1 VDTKTSDNQHRTGNI
16 WKKTPSKRSSVVRQ
30 VCKKL
35 EQTYGKPRL
44 GNPSEPLDDLVYIIV
59 SNKTP
64 PDRADKL
71 YQALK
76 STYETWDDVLAK
88 GFKKLERVLKPGGL
102 VKAKAPQ
109 MWAAL
114 EKVRD
119 DFGKCDLSILKGYSE
134 SEAFDY
140 LVSLPGVSKKV
151 AKCVMMYTLEMD
163 VLPVDS
169 HVHRVSKRLGWTDKK
184 EPRQAHEELEALV
197 PPELRYGFHVDCL
210 VHGREICRP
219 AQPKC
224 PSCVIRKS
232 CSYYL
237 ASFHSIR

>member
-1 VDTKTSDNQHRTGNI
+1 VGTKTSDNQHHTGSI
-16 WKKTPSKRSSVVRQ
+16 WKETLSKRSRIVKQ

-44 GNPSEPLDDLVYIIV
+44 GNPTEPLDDLVYIII

-71 YQALK
+71 YQTLK
-76 STYETWDDVLAK
+76 ATYKSWDEVLVK
-88 GFKKLERVLKPGGL
+88 GFRKLERILEPGGL

-114 EKVRD
+114 EKVKA
-119 DFGKCDLSILKGYSE
+119 DFGTCDLSALKKMPE
-134 SEAFDY
+134 REAYDY

-151 AKCVMMYTLEMD
+151 AKCIMMYTLDMD

-169 HVHRVSKRLGWTDKK
+169 HVHRVSKRLGWTNKT

-197 PPELRYGFHVDCL
+197 PPELRYAFHVDCI

-219 AQPKC
+219 AQPLC
-224 PSCVIRKS
+224 SSCVVRKS

-237 ASFHSIR
+237 ASRRSIR